1 MPSPDLPSSI
11 GPYRVTELLGKAGQ
25 TVVYKAVEPTRGRTV
40 AVKLF
45 PPALS
50 QDTSTVE
57 RFHQELRAVAP
68 VSRHPHLVQIL
79 GTGQDG
85 DRLYLAMELVDGRSL
100 DRVLRERRLTV
111 PEAITVLRGLCRGL
125 AQAHEH
131 GLLHRRLTPRNIL
144 VSDDFDTVKLSD
156 VGASGFEVAT
166 NVSGG
171 TVSTGEINLGA
182 LYYLAPE
189 QVEGGQPGDH
199 RADLYSAGVIFHE
212 MLTGR
217 KPGPKFALPSQLNPQ
232 LPPEA
237 DIVVLKCL
245 ARKPGERYATALDLL
260 EDLEKLEERLRL
272 RVVAE
277 IRDISQA
284 GSRLLGTE
292 SGGEKRPVLLWV
304 GIALAV
310 LAALAV
316 AGFLLLR

>member
-1 MPSPDLPSSI
+1 MSSPDLPTSI

-25 TVVYKAVEPTRGRTV
+25 TVVYKAAEPARGRPV

-45 PPALS
+45 PAALA
-50 QDTSTVE
+50 QDSTTVE
-57 RFHQELRAVAP
+57 RFHKELRAVAP
-68 VSRHPHLVQIL
+68 VSPHPNLVQIL

-111 PEAITVLRGLCRGL
+111 PEAIAVLRGVCRGL

-144 VSDDFDTVKLSD
+144 VSGDFDTVKLSD

-166 NVSGG
+166 NLTG

-189 QVEGGQPGDH
+189 QVEGGQAGDH
-199 RADLYSAGVIFHE
+199 RTDLYSAGVIFHE

-217 KPGPKFALPSQLNPQ
+217 KPGPRFALPSQLNPQ
-232 LPPEA
+232 LPPET
-237 DIVVLKCL
+237 DVVVLKCL
-245 ARKPGERYATALDLL
+245 AKRPGERYATALDLL
-260 EDLEKLEERLRL
+260 SDLEKLEERLRL
-272 RVVAE
+272 RVVSE

-292 SGGEKRPVLLWV
+292 RRGDQRPVLLWV

-316 AGFLLLR
+316 AAYFIL

>member
-1 MPSPDLPSSI
+1 MSSPDLPTSI
-11 GPYRVTELLGKAGQ
+11 GPYRVTELIGKAGQ
-25 TVVYKAVEPTRGRTV
+25 TLVYKAAEPARGRPV

-45 PPALS
+45 PAALAQDPAAA
-50 QDTSTVE
+50 E
-57 RFHQELRAVAP
+57 RFHKELRAVAP
-68 VSRHPHLVQIL
+68 VSRHPNLVHIL
-79 GTGQDG
+79 GTGEDG

-100 DRVLRERRLTV
+100 DRVLKERRLTV
-111 PEAITVLRGLCRGL
+111 PEAIAVLRGVCRGL
-125 AQAHEH
+125 AEAHEH
-131 GLLHRRLTPRNIL
+131 GFLHRRLTPRNIL

-166 NVSGG
+166 NLTG

-189 QVEGGQPGDH
+189 QVEGGQAGDH

-232 LPPEA
+232 LPPET
-237 DIVVLKCL
+237 DVVVLKCL
-245 ARKPGERYATALDLL
+245 AKRPGERYATALDLL
-260 EDLEKLEERLRL
+260 EDLEKIEERLRL
-272 RVVAE
+272 RVVSE

-292 SGGEKRPVLLWV
+292 GGGEKRPVLLWV
-304 GIALAV
+304 GIAVALLVA
-310 LAALAV
+310 LAAV
-316 AGFLLLR
+316 AYFLL